1 MKAHLIP
8 VLAIIFWL
16 SSAAASLAQQSFIVS
31 GNPYA
36 PPVVWEE
43 QRKLTGVAAELVD
56 TIFNELS
63 ISYTTRLVESWQKV
77 QTEAR
82 AGNIDLIVSAYRN
95 DERAQYLNFSV
106 PYLAQPT
113 VVVVEKGKEF
123 KLIDWNSLKGKKG
136 VSNIG
141 ESYGQELD
149 RFIKEH
155 LDVGYYQLER
165 AIQQLN
171 LGQADYLIIDLYT
184 ALAYARLL
192 RGEDSVTILEPP
204 LTVQDFHFALQ
215 KDSPLNAHLDDIN
228 KLLQEKVESGEVA
241 RLFLKH
247 YDRWKQMAARQSR
260 YLSANAQ
267 ERSAQQEAYLQEQDE
282 LARQRILKTM
292 TDREGLPS
300 AAQ

>member
-1 MKAHLIP
+1 MKAHIVP
-8 VLAIIFWL
+8 VFAIIFWF
-16 SSAAASLAQQSFIVS
+16 SSAAVSLAQQSFVVS

-56 TIFNELS
+56 TIFTELS
-63 ISYTTRLVESWQKV
+63 IPYSTRIVESWQKV
-77 QTEAR
+77 QSETR

-123 KLIDWNSLKGKKG
+123 RLADWNSLKGRKG

-149 RFIKEH
+149 RFIKEN
-155 LDVGYYQLER
+155 LDVGYHQLER
-165 AIQQLN
+165 AIQLLN
-171 LGQADYLIIDLYT
+171 LGEADYLIIDLYT

-192 RGEDSVTILEPP
+192 RGEDSITILEPP
-204 LTVQDFHFALQ
+204 ITLQDFHLGLQ

-228 KLLQEKVESGEVA
+228 KLLQQKVDSGEVA

-247 YDRWKQMAARQSR
+247 YDRWKKMAARQSR
-260 YLSANAQ
+260 YLDANAK
-267 ERSAQQEAYLQEQDE
+267 ERSTQQEAYLKEQDE

-292 TDREGLPS
+292 TEREGLPP
-300 AAQ
+300 AID